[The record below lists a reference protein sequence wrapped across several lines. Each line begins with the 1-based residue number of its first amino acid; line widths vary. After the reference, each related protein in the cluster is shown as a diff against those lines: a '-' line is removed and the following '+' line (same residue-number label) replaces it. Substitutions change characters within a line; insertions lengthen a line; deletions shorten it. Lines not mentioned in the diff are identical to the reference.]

1 LGGGK
6 GNRAGRPAGKRNGRG
21 MGQTLLEVRNLTTV
35 FDSPSGP
42 VTAVDGVDLTVDR
55 GGVLAVVGESGC
67 GKTVLSLS
75 MLGLIRPPGRI
86 TAGRALL
93 DGADILALPESQRRA
108 VRGRRASMIFQ
119 EPMTALNPVLTIGDQ
134 VAEPL
139 RTHAGASR
147 GEALDAA
154 EAMLARVGLP
164 EPRRRMVGYP
174 HELSGGQRQR
184 VMIAMALM
192 LSPELLIADEP
203 TTALDVTVQGQI
215 LELMLDLAREAGTA
229 ILLVTHNLGVV
240 AQTAD
245 AVAVMYSGRVVEN
258 APVAAFFAGPAH
270 PYSQGLL
277 ASLPRVGELGRRLT
291 PIPGTVPSLSA
302 LPTGCHF
309 HPRCPRAFEPCS
321 RQTPP
326 LFELPGGRQARCWL
340 HAS

>member
-1 LGGGK
+1 
-6 GNRAGRPAGKRNGRG
+6 
-21 MGQTLLEVRNLTTV
+21 MGQTLLQVRGLTTV
-35 FDSPSGP
+35 FDGPAGP

-55 GGVLAVVGESGC
+55 GGVRAVVGESGC

-75 MLGLIRPPGRI
+75 MLGLITPPGRVA
-86 TAGRALL
+86 AGQALL
-93 DGADILALPESQRRA
+93 SGTDILALPESERRTI
-108 VRGRRASMIFQ
+108 RGRRASMIFQ

-139 RTHAGASR
+139 RVHAGASR
-147 GEALDAA
+147 REALTAA

-164 EPRRRMVGYP
+164 EPRRRMLGYP

-215 LELMLDLAREAGTA
+215 LELMLDMAREAGTA

-245 AVAVMYSGRVVEN
+245 AVTVMYSGRVVEN
-258 APVAAFFAGPAH
+258 APVLDFFKGPAH

-277 ASLPRVGELGRRLT
+277 ASLPRVSDPGRRLT

-302 LPTGCHF
+302 LPAGCHF
-309 HPRCPRAFEPCS
+309 HPRCPRVFEPCS
-321 RQTPP
+321 RQIPP
-326 LFELPGGRQARCWL
+326 LFTLPDGRQARCWL
-340 HAS
+340 HG

>member
-1 LGGGK
+1 
-6 GNRAGRPAGKRNGRG
+6 
-21 MGQTLLEVRNLTTV
+21 MGHALLEVTGLTTV
-35 FDSPSGP
+35 FDGPGGP
-42 VTAVDGVDLTVDR
+42 VTAVDGVRLAVDR

-75 MLGLIRPPGRI
+75 LLGLVAPPGRV
-86 TAGRALL
+86 TAGQVALC
-93 DGADILALPESQRRA
+93 GTDILALPESGRRA
-108 VRGRRASMIFQ
+108 IRGRRAAMIFQ
-119 EPMTALNPVLTIGDQ
+119 EPMTALNPVLTIGEQ

-147 GEALDAA
+147 REALDAA

-164 EPRRRMVGYP
+164 EPRRRMLGYP

-215 LELMLDLAREAGTA
+215 LELMLDLTREAGTA

-245 AVAVMYSGRVVEN
+245 AVVVMYSGRVVEN

-277 ASLPRVGELGRRLT
+277 ASLPQVGDLGRRLT

-326 LFELPGGRQARCWL
+326 LFDLPGGRQARCWL

>member
-1 LGGGK
+1 
-6 GNRAGRPAGKRNGRG
+6 
-21 MGQTLLEVRNLTTV
+21 MGHALLEVTDLTTV
-35 FDSPSGP
+35 FDGPGGP
-42 VTAVDGVDLTVDR
+42 VTAVDDVRLSVDR

-75 MLGLIRPPGRI
+75 LLGLVAPPGRV
-86 TAGRALL
+86 TAGRVILS
-93 DGADILALPESQRRA
+93 GTDILALPESGRRA
-108 VRGRRASMIFQ
+108 IRGRRATMIFQ
-119 EPMTALNPVLTIGDQ
+119 EPMTALNPVLTIGEQ

-147 GEALDAA
+147 REALGAA

-164 EPRRRMVGYP
+164 EPRRRMLGYP

-192 LSPELLIADEP
+192 LSPQLLIADEP

-245 AVAVMYSGRVVEN
+245 AVVVMYSGRVVEN

-277 ASLPRVGELGRRLT
+277 ASLPQVGDLGRRLT

-326 LFELPGGRQARCWL
+326 LFDLPGGRQARCWL

>member
-1 LGGGK
+1 
-6 GNRAGRPAGKRNGRG
+6 
-21 MGQTLLEVRNLTTV
+21 MGHALLEVTGLTTV
-35 FDSPSGP
+35 FDGPGGP
-42 VTAVDGVDLTVDR
+42 VTAVDGVNLSVDR

-75 MLGLIRPPGRI
+75 MLGLVAPPGRV
-86 TAGRALL
+86 TAGRVVLS
-93 DGADILALPESQRRA
+93 GTDILALPESGRRA
-108 VRGRRASMIFQ
+108 IRGRRATMIFQ
-119 EPMTALNPVLTIGDQ
+119 EPMTALNPVLTIGEQ

-139 RTHAGASR
+139 RVHAGASR
-147 GEALDAA
+147 REALDAA

-164 EPRRRMVGYP
+164 EPRRRMLGYP

-245 AVAVMYSGRVVEN
+245 AVVVMYSGRVVEN

-277 ASLPRVGELGRRLT
+277 ASLPQVGDLGRRLT

-326 LFELPGGRQARCWL
+326 LFDLPGGRQARCWL

>member
-1 LGGGK
+1 
-6 GNRAGRPAGKRNGRG
+6 
-21 MGQTLLEVRNLTTV
+21 MGQRLLEVTGLTTV
-35 FDSPSGP
+35 FAGSGP
-42 VTAVDGVDLTVDR
+42 ATAVDGVDLAVDR
-55 GGVLAVVGESGC
+55 GDVVAVVGESGC

-75 MLGLIRPPGRI
+75 MLGLLQPPGRV
-86 TAGRALL
+86 TAGRAVL
-93 DGADILALPESQRRA
+93 DGVDILTLSESKRRA
-108 VRGRRASMIFQ
+108 VLGRRAAMIFQ

-139 RTHAGASR
+139 RVHAGASR
-147 GEALDAA
+147 REALDAA

-164 EPRRRMVGYP
+164 EPRRRMAGYA

-192 LSPELLIADEP
+192 LSPELLVADEP

-215 LELMLDLAREAGTA
+215 LGLMLDLAREAGTA

-245 AVAVMYSGRVVEN
+245 AVTVMYCGRVVEN
-258 APVAAFFAGPAH
+258 APVTAFFEGPAH

-277 ASLPRVGELGRRLT
+277 ASLPRLSEPMRRLE
-291 PIPGTVPSLSA
+291 PIPGTVPSPSA
-302 LPTGCHF
+302 LPSGCHF
-309 HPRCPRAFEPCS
+309 HPRCPHVFEPCA
-321 RQTPP
+321 REIPP
-326 LFELPGGRQARCWL
+326 LFSLAGGRQARCWL

>member
-1 LGGGK
+1 
-6 GNRAGRPAGKRNGRG
+6 
-21 MGQTLLEVRNLTTV
+21 MGHALLEVTGLTTV
-35 FDSPSGP
+35 FDGPGGP
-42 VTAVDGVDLTVDR
+42 VTAVDGVNLSVDR

-75 MLGLIRPPGRI
+75 MLGLVAPPGRV
-86 TAGRALL
+86 TAGRVVLS
-93 DGADILALPESQRRA
+93 GTDILALPESGRRA
-108 VRGRRASMIFQ
+108 IRGRRATMIFQ
-119 EPMTALNPVLTIGDQ
+119 EPMTALNPVLTIGEQ

-139 RTHAGASR
+139 RVHAGASR
-147 GEALDAA
+147 REALDAA

-164 EPRRRMVGYP
+164 EPRRRMLGYP

-215 LELMLDLAREAGTA
+215 LELMLDLARDAGTA

-245 AVAVMYSGRVVEN
+245 RVAVMYAGRLVEQ
-258 APVAAFFAGPAH
+258 APVDAFFQGPAH
-270 PYSQGLL
+270 PYSRGLL
-277 ASLPRVGELGRRLT
+277 ASLPRLDAPGRRLT
-291 PIPGTVPSLSA
+291 PVPGMVPSLAA

-309 HPRCPRAFEPCS
+309 HPRCGEAFAPCADNA
-321 RQTPP
+321 PP
-326 LFELPGGRQARCWL
+326 VFELPGGGQARCWL
-340 HAS
+340 HGA